1 MSFFDKLSNNF
12 GIKLNSRQK
21 QAVEHKNGP
30 ALVLAVPG
38 AGKTTVLI
46 SRTANLIL
54 NYNINPQSIL
64 SVTFSKASALDM
76 KTRFSKVFGNELAR
90 NVRFSTIH
98 SFSYSVIKYYSK
110 INNKK
115 YILIEGKNSPVN
127 KIVLLKKLYMEL
139 NNSLPSEE
147 KLDELLNAVG
157 FVKNM
162 LLKEE
167 EFCKYKKLNIN
178 NFKKIY
184 AKYESFKK
192 QNNYIDFDDMLSLTI
207 YILENNPL
215 ILSNLKDRYQYI
227 QIDEGQDTSR
237 AQHKIIRLLSEPRN
251 NIFIVADDD
260 QSIYGFRGAY
270 PEYLLDFEKIYTNAK
285 KFFMEQNYRSS
296 NNIVDTSN
304 KFITNNTIRY
314 TKNLYTEN
322 PDDLPV
328 TIVKFKDEKKQY
340 EYLFE
345 KLKNNY
351 SNSAILF
358 RNNISTIAIVDG
370 LLKNNIGFFIRDT
383 KLNFFN
389 HWIVRDISSFIK
401 LSYDDTDIN
410 NFEKIYYK
418 INGYISKKQIN
429 FIKGKDS
436 NKSVFNRLLEFDDL
450 KSYQKSNIKRIRD
463 KFQSLKK
470 LKSNIALDI
479 ILYDLEYD
487 EFLRKNSKRY
497 GQSYESIKIII
508 STLKLISE
516 GLINPALLLDRL
528 DYIKKS
534 LYDNR
539 EYSEEKLRLSTFHS
553 AKGLEFEKVFMV
565 DLIDNEFPTST
576 SIDEYE
582 MGNKN
587 PLEEE
592 RRLFYVGMTRA
603 KKDLKLI
610 TYKSRDG
617 EEVYK
622 SRFIEELEKI
632 LSNDSMGINSGDKII
647 HKSFGRGTILD
658 VDRDILTIKFESFG
672 KKKVSLS
679 LSMENNLLE
688 VV

>member
-1 MSFFDKLSNNF
+1 MDFFDNLSDNF
-12 GIKLNSRQK
+12 GIKLNLQQR
-21 QAVEHKNGP
+21 QAVLHKNGP

-54 NYNINPQSIL
+54 DYNINPETIL

-76 KTRFSKVFGNELAR
+76 KNRFLKVFGHELGR
-90 NVRFSTIH
+90 NVHFSTIH
-98 SFSYSVIKYYSK
+98 SFCYSVIKYYSR
-110 INNKK
+110 INNKN

-127 KIVLLKKLYMEL
+127 KIVLLKKLYIEL

-162 LLKEE
+162 LLDED
-167 EFCKYKKLNIN
+167 EFYEYKKLNIN
-178 NFKKIY
+178 NFKNIY
-184 AKYESFKK
+184 NKYESFKK

-215 ILSNLKDRYQYI
+215 ILSNLKDRYKYI
-227 QIDEGQDTSR
+227 QIDEGQDTSK

-296 NNIVDTSN
+296 SNIVDTSN

-314 TKNLYTEN
+314 NKNLYTEN
-322 PDDLPV
+322 PDNLPV

-345 KLKNNY
+345 KLKDNF

-370 LLKNNIGFFIRDT
+370 LLKNNIPFFIRDS

-389 HWIVRDISSFIK
+389 HWIVRDILFFIK
-401 LSYDDTDIN
+401 ISYDDTDIN
-410 NFEKIYYK
+410 SFEKIYYK
-418 INGYISKKQIN
+418 MNGYISKKQIN
-429 FIKGKDS
+429 FIK
-436 NKSVFNRLLEFDDL
+436 NKNSSESVFNRLLEFDDL
-450 KSYQKSNIKRIRD
+450 KAYQKNNIKRIRD
-463 KFQSLKK
+463 KFKSLKK
-470 LKSNIALDI
+470 LKANTAIDS

-497 GQSYESIKIII
+497 GQSYENIKIII

-516 GLINPALLLDRL
+516 GLENPALLMDRL

-534 LYDNR
+534 LYENR
-539 EYSEEKLRLSTFHS
+539 EYGEKKVRLSTFHS

-565 DLIDNEFPTST
+565 DLIDNEFPTSS

-582 MGNKN
+582 MGNKK

-617 EEVYK
+617 EEVFK
-622 SRFIEELEKI
+622 SRFIAELETI
-632 LSNDSMGINSGDKII
+632 LSNDSMGINNGDKII
-647 HKSFGRGTILD
+647 HKSFGKGTVLD
-658 VDRDILTIKFESFG
+658 IDRDILTIKFESYG